1 LTSVTTPFSWNCAR
15 ARFRTSRTSGS
26 PAARTGDAGRLAQR
40 LLGVTGELERIDPG
54 HRVERGVRIR
64 QRLHVALAQVGAG
77 EPFLGDLEQAGADV
91 QAGRD
96 RAAAFGEYEGE
107 TGAAADVEQA
117 GACGYR
123 GRVEDRLE
131 QRLVVRLG

>member
-26 PAARTGDAGRLAQR
+26 P
-40 LLGVTGELERIDPG
+40 
-54 HRVERGVRIR
+54 
-64 QRLHVALAQVGAG
+64 
-77 EPFLGDLEQAGADV
+77 
-91 QAGRD
+91 
-96 RAAAFGEYEGE
+96 AFGEYEGE